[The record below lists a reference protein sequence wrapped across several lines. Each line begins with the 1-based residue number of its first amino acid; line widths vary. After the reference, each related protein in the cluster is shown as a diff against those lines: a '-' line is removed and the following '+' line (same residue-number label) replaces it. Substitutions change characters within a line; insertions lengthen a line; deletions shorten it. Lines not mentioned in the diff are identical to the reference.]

1 MKFSI
6 VIPVHNGSA
15 TLTATLESVARL
27 EGADREVIVVD
38 DASTDGTAELARG
51 HGARVIVLEE
61 NAGPATARTRGAE
74 AATGEVVLFTDDDVW
89 VPTEMLTRIQD
100 CMQRTGAEAVQGI
113 FSRDSP
119 HPNLVSQYKNL
130 YNRLVLLRLPDF
142 IDTTFTSVT
151 AVRRDVFFHCGGF
164 DTLIRRASVEDRTL
178 GRNLVRGGHRIAL
191 DRGLEVVHN
200 KRLGLVGLLRNQ
212 FRRSRDLA
220 RLLLRNRS
228 EPPIPEGVPPQTP
241 TDDGGKARF
250 GTNAVSTMARLP
262 AAYACLTFLALG
274 SSLGS
279 PFWVASCLA
288 GLLSLLLFLFFAG
301 PITRGLALERG
312 WVFALA
318 TLHINFLDA
327 LASGAGVAWGLFSF
341 LALGRR
347 Y

>member
-6 VIPVHNGSA
+6 VIPVHNGSE

-27 EGADREVIVVD
+27 EGANPEVIVVD

-61 NAGPATARTRGAE
+61 NVGPATARTQGAE
-74 AATGEVVLFTDDDVW
+74 AAIGEVVLFTDDDVW
-89 VPTEMLTRIQD
+89 VPPEMLARIQD

-113 FSRDSP
+113 FSRESP

-151 AVRRDVFFHCGGF
+151 AVRRDVFLNCGGF
-164 DTLIRRASVEDRTL
+164 DTSIRRASVEDRTL
-178 GRNLVRGGHRIAL
+178 GRNLVRSGHRIAL
-191 DRGLEVVHN
+191 DRGLEVIHN
-200 KRLGLVGLLRNQ
+200 KRLGVRGLLRNQ

-228 EPPIPEGVPPQTP
+228 EPPISEDISSKPSA
-241 TDDGGKARF
+241 DDGGKARF
-250 GTNAVSTMARLP
+250 GTNAASTMARLP
-262 AAYACLTFLALG
+262 AAYACLAFLGLAVAF
-274 SSLGS
+274 GS
-279 PFWVASCLA
+279 PLRGAFGVAS
-288 GLLSLLLFLFFAG
+288 LLSLAFFLFFAG
-301 PITRGLALERG
+301 PITRGLATERG
-312 WVFALA
+312 WKFALA
-318 TLHINFLDA
+318 TLPINFLDA

-341 LALGRR
+341 FAFGRR